1 MNAEILSVG
10 TELLLGNTTNT
21 DARDISAALAELGI
35 NVYWHT
41 VVGDNPARLAACVD
55 IARTRADLII
65 TTGGLGPTCD
75 DLTKNVLAECFGRK
89 LYFDEAEAESIRAW
103 FRENRPGRPMTD
115 NNEQQAWLPEGCT
128 VFHNEWGTAPGCAF
142 CEGGVT
148 VCMLPGPPRE
158 CNAML
163 RACVMPYL
171 AAKSDSHLYTHM
183 FHVFGEGE
191 SAVEARLR
199 DRMNR
204 MTNPTLAPY
213 CKDGE
218 VMLRLTAKAGSRA
231 EAEEMMAPAV
241 EEIRRTLGDL
251 IYAVDEADL
260 ERAVSRALH
269 AQGKTL
275 AAAESCT
282 GGLLA
287 KRITDVPGAS
297 QIFRGGVTV
306 YTNDAKV
313 ILAGVERELLARC
326 GAVSREVAAAL
337 AEGVRTRLGAD
348 LGVGITGMAG
358 PESDGS
364 GVPVGTAFVSL
375 ADGERVYTRELHMN
389 HARSVFRTCAV
400 NHALDMVRRR
410 LTGLPVERYGFPE

>member
-1 MNAEILSVG
+1 
-10 TELLLGNTTNT
+10 
-21 DARDISAALAELGI
+21 
-35 NVYWHT
+35 
-41 VVGDNPARLAACVD
+41 
-55 IARTRADLII
+55 
-65 TTGGLGPTCD
+65 
-75 DLTKNVLAECFGRK
+75 LAECFGRK

-103 FRENRPGRPMTD
+103 FRENRPGRPMTN

-199 DRMNR
+199 GRMNR

-231 EAEEMMAPAV
+231 KAEEMMAPAV

-313 ILAGVERELLARC
+313 ILAGVEREVLARC
-326 GAVSREVAAAL
+326 GAVSREVAVAL
-337 AEGVRTRLGAD
+337 AEGVRARLGAD
-348 LGVGITGMAG
+348 LGVGVTGLAG
-358 PESDGS
+358 PEGDGS

-375 ADGERVYTRELHMN
+375 ADGEHVYTRELHMN